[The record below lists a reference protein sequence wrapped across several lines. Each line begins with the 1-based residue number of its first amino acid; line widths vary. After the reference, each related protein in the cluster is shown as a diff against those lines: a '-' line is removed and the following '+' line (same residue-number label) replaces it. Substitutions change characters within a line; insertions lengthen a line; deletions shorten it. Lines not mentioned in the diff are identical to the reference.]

1 LSLLRA
7 RCSCSSY
14 ATDGVAV
21 VVPSGVAGA
30 AGSGVVGTGRTSGS
44 ASGIP
49 AARAAGA
56 AAFSSS
62 ASGIPTDRVNGQ
74 LKRLLD
80 IDATD
85 TDAWVAN
92 ATSDPHVKERLAAL
106 LGDDDALST
115 TSDADRLTSLFRYH
129 NSSMLDQLSEGHMIK
144 ATVVKVDGRKAILDL
159 RNGKFAT
166 IGMHELNSDSV
177 LERGRGRGRERE
189 RERERGRGR
198 EGNEEDSSSGPR
210 PGDTVQVFLESI
222 ETPEGDVLV
231 RGQES
236 AVSRRTK
243 AVWQELLERLKDGR
257 PVKGRLLNSLAGG
270 YSVGVAGIVC
280 FLPNRNASKV
290 TAGRIGELSE
300 YRVIQMN
307 ASRSNVVLSD
317 CRLDRGRGGE
327 GRRGGRGGRRGG
339 GGELLRY

>member
-1 LSLLRA
+1 MATRRSASVLSLLRA

-21 VVPSGVAGA
+21 LVPSGVAGA
-30 AGSGVVGTGRTSGS
+30 GRTSGS
-44 ASGIP
+44 SESGIP
-49 AARAAGA
+49 AARA

-80 IDATD
+80 VDATD

-106 LGDDDALST
+106 LGDDASST
-115 TSDADRLTSLFRYH
+115 TSDVDQLTSLFRYH

-177 LERGRGRGRERE
+177 LERGRERERE
-189 RERERGRGR
+189 REREGER
-198 EGNEEDSSSGPR
+198 EGDEEDSSSGPR
-210 PGDTVQVFLESI
+210 PPRPGDTV
-222 ETPEGDVLV
+222 
-231 RGQES
+231 R
-236 AVSRRTK
+236 
-243 AVWQELLERLKDGR
+243 
-257 PVKGRLLNSLAGG
+257 
-270 YSVGVAGIVC
+270 VGVG
-280 FLPNRNASKV
+280 
-290 TAGRIGELSE
+290 
-300 YRVIQMN
+300 
-307 ASRSNVVLSD
+307 
-317 CRLDRGRGGE
+317 
-327 GRRGGRGGRRGG
+327 
-339 GGELLRY
+339 

>member
-1 LSLLRA
+1 M
-7 RCSCSSY
+7 
-14 ATDGVAV
+14 
-21 VVPSGVAGA
+21 
-30 AGSGVVGTGRTSGS
+30 
-44 ASGIP
+44 
-49 AARAAGA
+49 
-56 AAFSSS
+56 
-62 ASGIPTDRVNGQ
+62 NGQ

-80 IDATD
+80 VDATD

-106 LGDDDALST
+106 LGDDASST
-115 TSDADRLTSLFRYH
+115 TSDVDQLTSLFRYH

-177 LERGRGRGRERE
+177 LERGRERERE
-189 RERERGRGR
+189 REREGER
-198 EGNEEDSSSGPR
+198 EGDEEDSSSGPR
-210 PGDTVQVFLESI
+210 PPRPGDTVRVFLESI

-270 YSVGVAGIVC
+270 YRVGVAGIVC

-317 CRLDRGRGGE
+317 CRLDRMVRGDRGRGEE
-327 GRRGGRGGRRGG
+327 GRSGGRGGRRGG

>member
-1 LSLLRA
+1 MSLLRA

-21 VVPSGVAGA
+21 LVPSGVAGA
-30 AGSGVVGTGRTSGS
+30 AGSGVVGAGRTSGS
-44 ASGIP
+44 SESGIP
-49 AARAAGA
+49 AARAARAARA

-80 IDATD
+80 VDATD

-106 LGDDDALST
+106 LGDDASST
-115 TSDADRLTSLFRYH
+115 TSDVDQLTSLFRYH

-177 LERGRGRGRERE
+177 LERGRERE
-189 RERERGRGR
+189 REGD
-198 EGNEEDSSSGPR
+198 EEDSSSGPR
-210 PGDTVQVFLESI
+210 PPRPGDTVRVFLESI

-317 CRLDRGRGGE
+317 CRLDRGDRGRGGE
-327 GRRGGRGGRRGG
+327 GRRGGRGGRGGG